1 MTPEELEKFEKKL
14 YDALVVWKAT
24 NEFTDDLSEL
34 FQELIERT
42 FTKRIP
48 IFPSDEIR
56 EDCEV
61 AALLACYENAKRFD
75 PDKINPRT
83 GEKTNPRIYFTIVIR
98 CSLASSYVKEMNHKK
113 TFQNESKS
121 IKI

>member
-1 MTPEELEKFEKKL
+1 MTLEELQKFEKKL
-14 YDALVVWKAT
+14 YDALIVWKAT
-24 NEFTDDLSEL
+24 NEFTDDLCEL

-42 FTKRIP
+42 FTKRMP
-48 IFPSDEIR
+48 VFPSDEIR
-56 EDCEV
+56 EDCKI
-61 AALLACYENAKRFD
+61 AALLACYEGAKRFD

-98 CSLASSYVKEMNHKK
+98 CSLASSYVKAVNHKK
-113 TFQNESKS
+113 TFQNEGKS

>member
-1 MTPEELEKFEKKL
+1 MTLEELQKFEKKL

-24 NEFTDDLSEL
+24 NEFTDDLCEL

-42 FTKRIP
+42 FTKRMP
-48 IFPSDEIR
+48 VFPSDEIR
-56 EDCEV
+56 EDCKI
-61 AALLACYENAKRFD
+61 AALLACYEGAKRFD

-98 CSLASSYVKEMNHKK
+98 CSLASSYVKAVNHKK
-113 TFQNESKS
+113 TFQNEGKS

>member
-1 MTPEELEKFEKKL
+1 MTKEELEIFEKKL
-14 YDALVVWKAT
+14 YDALIVWKAT
-24 NEFTDDLSEL
+24 NEFTDDLCEL

-42 FTKRIP
+42 FTKRMP
-48 IFPSDEIR
+48 VFPSDEIR
-56 EDCEV
+56 EDCKI
-61 AALLACYENAKRFD
+61 AALLACYEGAKRFD

-98 CSLASSYVKEMNHKK
+98 CSLASSYVKAVNHKK
-113 TFQNESKS
+113 TFQNEGKS